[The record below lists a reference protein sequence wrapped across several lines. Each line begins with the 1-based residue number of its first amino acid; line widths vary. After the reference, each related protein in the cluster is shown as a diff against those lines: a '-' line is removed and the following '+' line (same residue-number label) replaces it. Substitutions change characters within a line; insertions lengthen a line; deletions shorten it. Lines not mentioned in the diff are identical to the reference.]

1 MKRNTISPTRAENYA
16 EWYQQVVDAAE
27 LAENSPVRGCM
38 VIKPWGHALWENMQ
52 RELDDMFKET
62 GHRNAYFPLLIPKS
76 LLEKEAEH
84 VDGFAK
90 ECAVVT
96 HHRLIHAADGSLIP
110 DPAAELEEPLI
121 IRPTSETIV
130 GVMFAKWIQSYRDLP
145 LLINQW
151 ANVVRWEM
159 RTRLFLRTSEFLW
172 QEGHTAHETESE
184 AREEATR
191 MLDIYTRFVEDY
203 LAIPV
208 IRGVNSDSER
218 FPGAID
224 TYAIEAM
231 MGDCKALQA
240 GTSHFLGQ
248 NFAKAAGIEFQG
260 RERGSRQFA
269 WTTSWGASTRLIG
282 ALIMVHGDDDGIVLP
297 PRIAPAQVVILPV
310 HRSEDAR
317 VLVDEYVD
325 VVASRLRSMRFAD
338 RKIRVEIDRR
348 ELRGGQKQWEWI
360 KKGVPIRLEI
370 GLRDKESASV
380 TLSRRDRE
388 SSGKMSVSFA
398 DLPETVMSLFDE
410 IQHGCFERAR
420 QLFGRYKDNE
430 HGQIFP
436 RDSWRR
442 MRRDCN
448 IAFVRHQRTGGRSRL
463 PAQPRQRI

>member
-1 MKRNTISPTRAENYA
+1 MKRNAISPTRAENYA

-110 DPAAELEEPLI
+110 DPAAALEEPLI

-208 IRGVNSDSER
+208 IRGVKSDSER

-420 QLFGRYKDNE
+420 QFRSD
-430 HGQIFP
+430 HT
-436 RDSWRR
+436 
-442 MRRDCN
+442 
-448 IAFVRHQRTGGRSRL
+448 RTISDKGDFEDFLKRKPNNKLKLAVVS
-463 PAQPRQRI
+463 P